1 MAEPS
6 NEDIVRRYLE
16 AHRMHD
22 YDLVGSLRAANWFEE
37 WPQTGERV
45 RGNANDQAIMANWPG
60 GLPTGGFGRIVGSED
75 RWVMTPAFTF
85 ERVVGDGDSWWF
97 DGTAEYPDG
106 SRWFVTGLLQ
116 LRDRKLARETWYFA
130 PPLEAPAWRAPWV
143 ERIGGGDGGD
153 RRAQ

>member
-16 AHRMHD
+16 AHRAHD
-22 YDLVGSLRAANWFEE
+22 YDLVGSLRAADWLEE

-45 RGNANDQAIMANWPG
+45 RGHANDQAIMANWPG
-60 GLPTGGFGRIVGSED
+60 GLPTAGDGRIVGSED
-75 RWVMTPAFTF
+75 RWVMTPAFTI

-97 DGTAEYPDG
+97 DGTGTYPDG
-106 SRWFVTGLLQ
+106 STWFVAGLLE
-116 LRDRKLARETWYFA
+116 LRGRKVARETWYFG

-143 ERIGGGDGGD
+143 ERIG
-153 RRAQ
+153 